1 MLDNIPIF
9 VNASLIILYQ
19 SSLLVKKIVPG
30 YSFTVIVSKLL
41 TCSDFA

>member
-19 SSLLVKKIVPG
+19 SSLLVKYIVPG
-30 YSFTVIVSKLL
+30 YFIEYLFQS
-41 TCSDFA
+41 C